1 VVILAVL
8 LITLLMVST
17 VNATDIVA
25 NSTLD
30 DSKVQESHKQTLSAE
45 SEDIGSTGEK
55 EVMYSDVEKTS
66 NLEFGDNQDTSKT
79 QKTVKT
85 TAKNKNNILSENS
98 PKVVDV
104 YNYTQL
110 LDLFSYPDK
119 PGITQKNLIIN
130 LLGNNEDYKITQTLK
145 LRNGHSS
152 ISNLTTLTINGNNKI
167 IDGCGEYEFIELG
180 DNDAPLN
187 LTLSNIIIKNCK
199 DSMGGAIYIG
209 DNTYANL
216 TINDCVFEN
225 NHAEY
230 AGAINFGGSS
240 LKVINS
246 NFTSNSATIRGG
258 AIYANSN
265 LTLSESNI
273 INNSA
278 SDGGAIYIYNSGN
291 NEQNVNITNN
301 IFKDNFVTS
310 NDGWVV
316 HLNNATIIQN
326 NLFVN
331 NTDNNRDMLFNMLGK
346 LVNNNTYIDN
356 YLEDSWKD
364 IKQPIIMFV
373 NQETTLDLLKLRD
386 VYNDTIV
393 NGTIYCYLGGL
404 EKAFASF
411 NVNDGSVKLK
421 FDESKLKLGL
431 NNIKLK
437 YISLSKHY
445 QNLNGTLQINLM
457 SKTVTINVT
466 KVWDDN
472 NNPNRPNSVTIVL
485 GNDVGVVDTISL
497 SSNNNWAYSFTNLPK
512 YKTDGNLIN
521 YNVDEPNVPE
531 GYTKSIL
538 NNDNVFTITNTNKPE
553 MVDYTVNIIW
563 EGKGSRPNTLK
574 LQLYAN
580 GQAQG
585 KQVNLKTDT
594 NTKYVFENL
603 PKYNNGELIKYTANL
618 VEMPKGYKESTNES
632 QYGIL
637 IKLKKSKNKNTL
649 KWAWKLVKI
658 SYKHQ
663 NTHAN
668 KKIKYT
674 KGNKKIK
681 GLIKSF
687 KTNYKSVKHAKYKH
701 KSYKYNNNYKKAVTY
716 KYRLYIYLYSEFMNG
731 SMSYNDFEAIL
742 KVNNIKITKSNW
754 KNGVIIVD
762 YDDIS
767 DVPDIITLHDK
778 KGRVPNSSSKVNKTK
793 AKNSD
798 NVVDSSEIASS
809 KTKDTKSKL
818 DNTKS
823 NNAKGVV
830 DSGEVEVDTE

>member
-1 VVILAVL
+1 ML

-30 DSKVQESHKQTLSAE
+30 DSRVQESHKQTLSVE
-45 SEDIGSTGEK
+45 SEDISPTNE
-55 EVMYSDVEKTS
+55 EVMCSDIEKTS
-66 NLEFGDNQDTSKT
+66 NLEFGDNQDTLKM

-98 PKVVDV
+98 PKVVEV

-110 LDLFSYPDK
+110 LDLFSNYDK
-119 PGITQKNLIIN
+119 PGITEENLIIN
-130 LLGNNEDYKITQTLK
+130 LLGNNEDYKITQTIN
-145 LRNGHSS
+145 LRNGYSRSS
-152 ISNLTTLTINGNNKI
+152 YLKLTTLTVNGNNKI
-167 IDGCGEYEFIELG
+167 IDGCGEYEFIQLN

-187 LTLSNIIIKNCK
+187 LTLNNLIIKNCK
-199 DSMGGAIYIG
+199 DSIGGAIYIG

-225 NHAEY
+225 NHADY
-230 AGAINFGGSS
+230 GGAIDFGGSS

-246 NFTSNSATIRGG
+246 NFTSNSANYGG
-258 AIYANSN
+258 AIFAKSN
-265 LTLSESNI
+265 LTLFGLNI

-278 SDGGAIYIYNSGN
+278 NRDGGAIYIDTSGN
-291 NEQNVNITNN
+291 SEQNVNITNN

-316 HLNNATIIQN
+316 HLNEATIIQN

-331 NTDNNRDMLFNMLGK
+331 NTDNNRDMLFNILGK

-364 IKQPIIMFV
+364 IKQPIIIFV

-393 NGTIYCYLGGL
+393 NGTIYCYLEGL

-457 SKTVTINVT
+457 SKTLTINVT

-485 GNDVGVVDTISL
+485 SNDMAVVDTISL
-497 SSNNNWAYSFTNLPK
+497 SSNNNWTYSFANLPK
-512 YKTDGNLIN
+512 YKTDGSLIK

-531 GYTKSIL
+531 GYTKSIS
-538 NNDNVFTITNTNKPE
+538 NNDNVFTITNTNNKLE
-553 MVDYTVNIIW
+553 IVDYTVNIIW
-563 EGKGSRPNTLK
+563 EGKGSHPNTLK

-580 GQAQG
+580 GQAHG

-618 VEMPKGYKESTNES
+618 VEIPKGYKESTNES

-637 IKLKKSKNKNTL
+637 IKLKKSENKNTL

-658 SYKHQ
+658 LYKHQ
-663 NTHAN
+663 NTHTN
-668 KKIKYT
+668 KKVKYT

-681 GLIKSF
+681 GLIKSL

-701 KSYKYNNNYKKAVTY
+701 NQKSYKYNTNYKKSVTY

-731 SMSYNDFEAIL
+731 SMSYDDFEAIL
-742 KVNNIKITKSNW
+742 KVNNIKITKSDW

-798 NVVDSSEIASS
+798 NVVDSSEIVSS